1 MVDLFRIVLVLFF
14 FRIFYFR
21 SQSFDQN
28 PPRSFQDSTRPFAN
42 SNFSSG
48 NNSGKGI
55 SQNYLINHNDV
66 PRLIGKGGEVIK
78 QIQRDYDVR
87 MKIDNNRQNE
97 WVDLFISGSNDQA
110 INNAMDYIRKIIGS
124 VKEKDDVSQSKSFFQ
139 TGIC

>member
-1 MVDLFRIVLVLFF
+1 M
-14 FRIFYFR
+14 
-21 SQSFDQN
+21 
-28 PPRSFQDSTRPFAN
+28 
-42 SNFSSG
+42 
-48 NNSGKGI
+48 
-55 SQNYLINHNDV
+55 
-66 PRLIGKGGEVIK
+66 IGKGGEVIK